1 MVGLDFY
8 CDFAYSR
15 ETIEVYVCHSSSKML
30 LLLSSLHGIAMNLP
44 KTVPYSSENNKTAGN
59 HEHLISHRNVTLNKI
74 TLLLLKENLYLYSLN
89 LLHLVIIVHGIK
101 IKDIMKLKV
110 RCLKYFVLHQ
120 FVATAYTSFCLV
132 YST

>member
-1 MVGLDFY
+1 
-8 CDFAYSR
+8 
-15 ETIEVYVCHSSSKML
+15 
-30 LLLSSLHGIAMNLP
+30 MNLP
-44 KTVPYSSENNKTAGN
+44 KTVPYSSENNKTAVN

-120 FVATAYTSFCLV
+120 FVTMAYTSFCLV